1 MNYLSK
7 TALLVKCARGSH
19 ITKCDAAQTI
29 LLRRSSSSATGSG
42 DGFVQS
48 SVKAAINLDSTI
60 TPEELHKP
68 DGWITLAEFKYRR
81 KCLAKEI
88 FQFSNQF
95 LSKSKASHATIRRN
109 LLVIPA
115 SERQYMV
122 GKIPYFYRQSTD
134 FRYLTG
140 HLAPDAALLIDVERT
155 EKSPTSTVDISSLH
169 SEIL

>member
-7 TALLVKCARGSH
+7 TALLVKFARGSH
-19 ITKCDAAQTI
+19 ITNCDAAQNI
-29 LLRRSSSSATGSG
+29 LLRRFLSSATGSE
-42 DGFVQS
+42 DGFVRS
-48 SVKAAINLDSTI
+48 SVKTAINLDSTI
-60 TPEELHKP
+60 TLEELHQP

-81 KCLAKEI
+81 KCLAEEI
-88 FQFSNQF
+88 SQVSNQF
-95 LSKSKASHATIRRN
+95 LSCPKARHATIRRN

-140 HLAPDAALLIDVERT
+140 HLAPDAALLIDMEST
-155 EKSPTSTVDISSLH
+155 GKSPSSTVGS
-169 SEIL
+169 